1 MRRRA
6 AFKLHCIDAIAIAT
20 FPVCYFRKYK
30 TSSLQPTKVLS
41 LDYTGRF
48 PSPNPLKCLNSL
60 LPEGWVKKA
69 LQLFVVY
76 NYISISPCTCH
87 INCIMLLS
95 LVYNITGDVVPA
107 TISSY
112 CCAIPFTLDGNLYH
126 SCTDNGTGLGCF
138 YGDREWKLCKQPAG
152 EFSKRSTSTQSLKWL
167 Q

>member
-1 MRRRA
+1 M
-6 AFKLHCIDAIAIAT
+6 HCIDAIAIAT

-30 TSSLQPTKVLS
+30 TSSLQPTKVLP

-48 PSPNPLKCLNSL
+48 PSPKPAQMSQLSPSRRLGVKSVATFVCSL
-60 LPEGWVKKA
+60 ELYFSITVYMPHLHNA
-69 LQLFVVY
+69 VV
-76 NYISISPCTCH
+76 
-87 INCIMLLS
+87 

-138 YGDREWKLCKQPAG
+138 YGDREWKLCKHPAG
-152 EFSKRSTSTQSLKWL
+152 EFSKRSTST
-167 Q
+167 